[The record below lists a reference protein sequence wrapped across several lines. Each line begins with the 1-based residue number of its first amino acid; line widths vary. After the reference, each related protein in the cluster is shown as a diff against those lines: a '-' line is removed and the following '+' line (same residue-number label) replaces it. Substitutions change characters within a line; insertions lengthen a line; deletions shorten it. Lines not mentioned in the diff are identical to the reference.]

1 MVFLHYF
8 VWSCWYNT
16 MSVYLVKLNFT
27 GAQIGLAY
35 GTTAIGALVSPF
47 LIGVIAD
54 RYVPAQRLL
63 GTLHLIGAALLWWI
77 SQQTSFDA
85 FYWSLVIYTLTYMAG
100 HGLIN
105 TITLTHAPNPA
116 KWFPIIMTAA
126 SAGWIAAANVIN
138 YWGKIAGWIANTINT
153 FTSIFNFTAF
163 KAMPDAKA
171 NLADNNGMFLLA
183 CGIAV
188 AIALYAFTLPN
199 TPPKGD
205 AGPVSASKLL
215 GLDALKLFKDRSFAV
230 FMFCSFLI
238 CIPLSFYFTWTGA
251 FLSEMNVA
259 NYASKMTLGQ
269 VSEVGFLLLLPAL
282 LPLLGAK
289 RIMILGMAAWAVRFA
304 LFAYFHEQPT
314 ATWMILG
321 GILLHGMCY
330 DFIFVMG
337 RMYVDKAAGDSLRA
351 SAQGLH
357 AVFTLGAGMFVGS
370 WLSGVIAQFY
380 SKPQIKADGW
390 IQEIAYKALDFLSP
404 ITNYIAEIFSAQ
416 KVPANDAHMWTHVWL
431 IPAIMSA
438 ALIPIFLA
446 LFREKPADSPS
457 A

>member
-1 MVFLHYF
+1 MTPTLYLRLAIMVFLHYF

-16 MSVYLVKLNFT
+16 LSVYLGTLKFT
-27 GAQIGLAY
+27 GTQIGLAY

-54 RYVPAQRLL
+54 RYVSAQRLL
-63 GTLHLIGAALLWWI
+63 GVLHLLGAGLLWWI
-77 SQQTSFDA
+77 SQQTTFSV
-85 FYWSLVIYTLTYMAG
+85 FYPSLIVYTLTYMAG

-116 KWFPIIMTAA
+116 KWFPIVMAAA
-126 SAGWIAAANVIN
+126 SAGWIAAANVV
-138 YWGKIAGWIANTINT
+138 
-153 FTSIFNFTAF
+153 NF
-163 KAMPDAKA
+163 AK
-171 NLADNNGMFLLA
+171 LTDNNGMFTLA
-183 CGIAV
+183 CGVAV
-188 AIALYAFTLPN
+188 AIALYSFTLPN

-205 AGPVSASKLL
+205 AGPVSAGKLL
-215 GLDALKLFKDRSFAV
+215 GLDALRLFKDRSFAI
-230 FMFCSFLI
+230 FMVCSFLI

-259 NYASKMTLGQ
+259 DYASKMTLGQ
-269 VSEVGFLLLLPAL
+269 LSEVGFLLLLPIL
-282 LPLLGAK
+282 LPILGAK
-289 RIMILGMAAWAVRFA
+289 RIMILGMAAWAARFA

-314 ATWMILG
+314 ATWMVLG

-370 WLSGVIAQFY
+370 WLSGVVAQNY
-380 SKPQIKADGW
+380 
-390 IQEIAYKALDFLSP
+390 
-404 ITNYIAEIFSAQ
+404 TNAQ
-416 KVPANDAHMWTHVWL
+416 GVHDWKSIWL
-431 IPAIMSA
+431 VPAIMSA
-438 ALIPIFLA
+438 ALIPVFLA
-446 LFREKPADSPS
+446 LFRERTSDEG
-457 A
+457 

>member
-1 MVFLHYF
+1 MTPTLYIRLATMVFLHYF

-16 MSVYLVKLNFT
+16 MAVYLGKLNFT
-27 GAQIGLAY
+27 GTQIGLAY
-35 GTTAIGALVSPF
+35 GTTAIGALISPF

-63 GTLHLIGAALLWWI
+63 GVLHLLGAGLLWWI
-77 SQQTSFDA
+77 SQQTSFSI
-85 FYWSLVIYTLTYMAG
+85 FYPSLIVYTLTYMAG

-116 KWFPIIMTAA
+116 KWFPIVMAAA
-126 SAGWIAAANVIN
+126 SAGWIAAANVV
-138 YWGKIAGWIANTINT
+138 
-153 FTSIFNFTAF
+153 NF
-163 KAMPDAKA
+163 AK
-171 NLADNNGMFLLA
+171 LADNNGMFTLA
-183 CGIAV
+183 CGVAV
-188 AIALYAFTLPN
+188 AIALYSFTLPN

-251 FLSEMNVA
+251 FLSDMNVA

-269 VSEVGFLLLLPAL
+269 VSEVGFLLLLPVL
-282 LPLLGAK
+282 LPFLGAK

-314 ATWMILG
+314 ATWMVLG

-370 WLSGVIAQFY
+370 WLSGVVAQNY
-380 SKPQIKADGW
+380 
-390 IQEIAYKALDFLSP
+390 
-404 ITNYIAEIFSAQ
+404 TNAAGVHDWKSI
-416 KVPANDAHMWTHVWL
+416 WL
-431 IPAIMSA
+431 VPAIMNA

-446 LFREKPADSPS
+446 LFREKS
-457 A
+457 AEDTRA

>member
-1 MVFLHYF
+1 MTPALYLRLAIMVFLHYF

-16 MSVYLVKLNFT
+16 MAVYLGKLNFT
-27 GAQIGLAY
+27 GTQIGLAY

-63 GTLHLIGAALLWWI
+63 GVLHLLGAGLLWWI
-77 SQQTSFDA
+77 SQQTTFSV
-85 FYWSLVIYTLTYMAG
+85 FYPSLIVYTLTYMAG

-116 KWFPIIMTAA
+116 KWFPIVMAAA
-126 SAGWIAAANVIN
+126 SAGWIAAANVV
-138 YWGKIAGWIANTINT
+138 
-153 FTSIFNFTAF
+153 NF
-163 KAMPDAKA
+163 AK
-171 NLADNNGMFLLA
+171 LADNNGMFTLA
-183 CGIAV
+183 CGVAV
-188 AIALYAFTLPN
+188 AIALYSFTLPN

-205 AGPVSASKLL
+205 AGPVSAGKLL

-230 FMFCSFLI
+230 FMVCSFLI

-259 NYASKMTLGQ
+259 DYASKMTLGQ
-269 VSEVGFLLLLPAL
+269 LSEVGFLLLLPIL
-282 LPLLGAK
+282 LPILGAK

-314 ATWMILG
+314 ATWMVLG

-370 WLSGVIAQFY
+370 WLSGVVAQNY
-380 SKPQIKADGW
+380 
-390 IQEIAYKALDFLSP
+390 
-404 ITNYIAEIFSAQ
+404 TNAQ
-416 KVPANDAHMWTHVWL
+416 NVHDWKSIWLVPAL
-431 IPAIMSA
+431 MSA
-438 ALIPIFLA
+438 ALIPVFLA
-446 LFREKPADSPS
+446 LFREKPSEDTNA
-457 A
+457 

>member
-1 MVFLHYF
+1 MHEPNDAPKSMTLTLYLRLATMVFLHYF

-16 MSVYLVKLNFT
+16 MAVYLGKLEFT
-27 GAQIGLAY
+27 GTQIGLAY

-54 RYVPAQRLL
+54 RYVSAQRLL
-63 GTLHLIGAALLWWI
+63 GVLHLLGAGLLWWI
-77 SQQTSFDA
+77 SQQTTFGV
-85 FYWSLVIYTLTYMAG
+85 FYPSLIVYTLTYMAG

-116 KWFPIIMTAA
+116 RWFPIVMAAA
-126 SAGWIAAANVIN
+126 SAGWIAAANVV
-138 YWGKIAGWIANTINT
+138 
-153 FTSIFNFTAF
+153 NF
-163 KAMPDAKA
+163 AK
-171 NLADNNGMFLLA
+171 LADNNGMFTLA
-183 CGIAV
+183 CGVAV
-188 AIALYAFTLPN
+188 AIALYSFTLPN

-205 AGPVSASKLL
+205 AGPVSAGKLL

-230 FMFCSFLI
+230 FMVCSFLI
-238 CIPLSFYFTWTGA
+238 CVPLSFYFTWTGA

-259 NYASKMTLGQ
+259 DYASKMTLGQ
-269 VSEVGFLLLLPAL
+269 VSEVGFLLLLPIL
-282 LPLLGAK
+282 LPILGAK
-289 RIMILGMAAWAVRFA
+289 RIMILGMAAWAARFA

-314 ATWMILG
+314 ATWMVLG

-370 WLSGVIAQFY
+370 WLSGVVAQNY
-380 SKPQIKADGW
+380 
-390 IQEIAYKALDFLSP
+390 
-404 ITNYIAEIFSAQ
+404 TNAQ
-416 KVPANDAHMWTHVWL
+416 GVHDWKSIWLVPAL
-431 IPAIMSA
+431 MSA

-446 LFREKPADSPS
+446 LFREKPAGPPS
-457 A
+457 V

>member
-1 MVFLHYF
+1 MTPTLYLRLAIMVFLHYF

-16 MSVYLVKLNFT
+16 LSVYLGTLKFT
-27 GAQIGLAY
+27 GTQIGLAY

-63 GTLHLIGAALLWWI
+63 GVLHLLGAGLLWWI
-77 SQQTSFDA
+77 SQQTTFSA
-85 FYWSLVIYTLTYMAG
+85 FYPSLIVYTLTYMAG

-116 KWFPIIMTAA
+116 KWFPIVMAAA
-126 SAGWIAAANVIN
+126 SAGWIAAANVV
-138 YWGKIAGWIANTINT
+138 
-153 FTSIFNFTAF
+153 NF
-163 KAMPDAKA
+163 AK
-171 NLADNNGMFLLA
+171 LTDNNGMFTLA
-183 CGIAV
+183 CGVAV
-188 AIALYAFTLPN
+188 AIALYSFTLPN

-205 AGPVSASKLL
+205 AGPVSAGKLL

-230 FMFCSFLI
+230 FMICSFLI
-238 CIPLSFYFTWTGA
+238 CVPLSFYFTWTGA

-259 NYASKMTLGQ
+259 DYASKMTLGQ
-269 VSEVGFLLLLPAL
+269 LSEVGFLLLLPIL
-282 LPLLGAK
+282 LPILGAK
-289 RIMILGMAAWAVRFA
+289 RIMILGMAAWAARFA

-314 ATWMILG
+314 ATWMVLG

-370 WLSGVIAQFY
+370 WLSGVVAQNY
-380 SKPQIKADGW
+380 
-390 IQEIAYKALDFLSP
+390 
-404 ITNYIAEIFSAQ
+404 TNAQ
-416 KVPANDAHMWTHVWL
+416 GVHDWKSIWL
-431 IPAIMSA
+431 VPAIMSA
-438 ALIPIFLA
+438 ALIPVFLA
-446 LFREKPADSPS
+446 LFREKS
-457 A
+457 AEEPRA

>member
-1 MVFLHYF
+1 MTPTLYLRLATMVFLHYF

-16 MSVYLVKLNFT
+16 LSVYLGKLNF
-27 GAQIGLAY
+27 QPEQVGLAY

-54 RYVPAQRLL
+54 RYVSAQRLL
-63 GTLHLIGAALLWWI
+63 GVLHLFGAGLLWWI
-77 SQQTSFDA
+77 SQQTTFGV
-85 FYWSLVIYTLTYMAG
+85 FYPSLIVYTLTYMAG

-105 TITLTHAPNPA
+105 TITLAHAPNPA
-116 KWFPIIMTAA
+116 KWFPIVMAAA
-126 SAGWIAAANVIN
+126 SAGWIAAANVVN
-138 YWGKIAGWIANTINT
+138 FAG
-153 FTSIFNFTAF
+153 
-163 KAMPDAKA
+163 
-171 NLADNNGMFLLA
+171 LADNKGMFTLA
-183 CGIAV
+183 CGVAV
-188 AIALYAFTLPN
+188 AIALYSFTLPN

-205 AGPVSASKLL
+205 AGPMSVGKIL

-230 FMFCSFLI
+230 FMTCSFLI

-269 VSEVGFLLLLPAL
+269 ISEVGFLLLLPLL
-282 LPLLGAK
+282 LPVLGAK
-289 RIMILGMAAWAVRFA
+289 RIMIIGMAAWAVRFA

-314 ATWMILG
+314 ATWMVLG

-370 WLSGVIAQFY
+370 WLSGVVAQHY
-380 SKPQIKADGW
+380 
-390 IQEIAYKALDFLSP
+390 
-404 ITNYIAEIFSAQ
+404 T
-416 KVPANDAHMWTHVWL
+416 ANNVHDWKSIWL
-431 IPAIMSA
+431 VPAIMSA
-438 ALIPIFLA
+438 ALIPVFLA
-446 LFREKPADSPS
+446 LFREKPAYAPS

>member
-1 MVFLHYF
+1 MTPTLYLRLATMVFLHYF

-16 MSVYLVKLNFT
+16 MAVYLGKLNFT
-27 GAQIGLAY
+27 GTQIGLAY

-63 GTLHLIGAALLWWI
+63 GVLHLLGAGLLWWI
-77 SQQTSFDA
+77 SQQTTFSV
-85 FYWSLVIYTLTYMAG
+85 FYPSLIVYTLTYMAG

-116 KWFPIIMTAA
+116 KWFPIVMAAA
-126 SAGWIAAANVIN
+126 SAGWIAAANVV
-138 YWGKIAGWIANTINT
+138 
-153 FTSIFNFTAF
+153 NF
-163 KAMPDAKA
+163 AK
-171 NLADNNGMFLLA
+171 LADNNGMFTLA
-183 CGIAV
+183 CGVAV
-188 AIALYAFTLPN
+188 AIALYSFTLPN

-205 AGPVSASKLL
+205 AGPVSAGKLL

-230 FMFCSFLI
+230 FMVCSFLI

-259 NYASKMTLGQ
+259 DYASKMTLGQ
-269 VSEVGFLLLLPAL
+269 LSEVGFLLLLPIL
-282 LPLLGAK
+282 LPILGAK

-314 ATWMILG
+314 ATWMVLG

-370 WLSGVIAQFY
+370 WLSGVVAQNY
-380 SKPQIKADGW
+380 
-390 IQEIAYKALDFLSP
+390 
-404 ITNYIAEIFSAQ
+404 TNAQ
-416 KVPANDAHMWTHVWL
+416 NVHDWKSIWLVPAL
-431 IPAIMSA
+431 MSA
-438 ALIPIFLA
+438 ALIPVFLA
-446 LFREKPADSPS
+446 LFREKPSEDTNA
-457 A
+457 

>member
-1 MVFLHYF
+1 MTPTLYLRLAIMVFLHYF

-16 MSVYLVKLNFT
+16 LSVYLGTLKFT
-27 GAQIGLAY
+27 GTQIGLAY

-63 GTLHLIGAALLWWI
+63 GVLHLLGAGLLWWI
-77 SQQTSFDA
+77 SQQTTFSV
-85 FYWSLVIYTLTYMAG
+85 FYPSLIVYTLTYMAG

-116 KWFPIIMTAA
+116 KWFPIVMAAA
-126 SAGWIAAANVIN
+126 SAGWIAAANVV
-138 YWGKIAGWIANTINT
+138 
-153 FTSIFNFTAF
+153 NF
-163 KAMPDAKA
+163 AK
-171 NLADNNGMFLLA
+171 LADNNGMFTLA
-183 CGIAV
+183 CGVAV
-188 AIALYAFTLPN
+188 AIALYSFTLPN

-205 AGPVSASKLL
+205 AGPVSAGKLL

-230 FMFCSFLI
+230 FMICSFLI
-238 CIPLSFYFTWTGA
+238 CVPLSFYFTWTGA

-259 NYASKMTLGQ
+259 DYASKMTLGQ
-269 VSEVGFLLLLPAL
+269 LSEVGFLLLLPIL
-282 LPLLGAK
+282 LPILGAK
-289 RIMILGMAAWAVRFA
+289 RIMILGMAAWAARFA

-314 ATWMILG
+314 ATWMVLG

-370 WLSGVIAQFY
+370 WLSGVVAQNY
-380 SKPQIKADGW
+380 
-390 IQEIAYKALDFLSP
+390 
-404 ITNYIAEIFSAQ
+404 TNAQ
-416 KVPANDAHMWTHVWL
+416 GVHDWKSIWL
-431 IPAIMSA
+431 VPAIMSA
-438 ALIPIFLA
+438 ALIPVFLA
-446 LFREKPADSPS
+446 LFREKSSEEPHA
-457 A
+457 

>member
-1 MVFLHYF
+1 VRPSAATPKLPPFPQLRTKNKELFLSYPYPYPYPFNHPMTPTLYLRLAIMVFLHYF

-16 MSVYLVKLNFT
+16 LSVYLGTLKFT
-27 GAQIGLAY
+27 GTQIGLAY

-63 GTLHLIGAALLWWI
+63 GVLHLLGAGLLWWI
-77 SQQTSFDA
+77 SQQTTFSV
-85 FYWSLVIYTLTYMAG
+85 FYPSLIVYTLTYMAG

-116 KWFPIIMTAA
+116 KWFPIVMAAA
-126 SAGWIAAANVIN
+126 SAGWIAAANVV
-138 YWGKIAGWIANTINT
+138 
-153 FTSIFNFTAF
+153 NF
-163 KAMPDAKA
+163 AK
-171 NLADNNGMFLLA
+171 LADNNGMFTLA
-183 CGIAV
+183 CGVAV
-188 AIALYAFTLPN
+188 AIALYSFTLPN

-205 AGPVSASKLL
+205 AGPVSAGKLL

-230 FMFCSFLI
+230 FMVCSFLI

-259 NYASKMTLGQ
+259 DYASKMTLGQ
-269 VSEVGFLLLLPAL
+269 VSEVGFLLLLPIL
-282 LPLLGAK
+282 LPILGAK
-289 RIMILGMAAWAVRFA
+289 RIMILGMAAWAARFA

-314 ATWMILG
+314 ATWMVLG

-370 WLSGVIAQFY
+370 WLSGVVAQNY
-380 SKPQIKADGW
+380 TNAQNVHDWKA
-390 IQEIAYKALDFLSP
+390 I
-404 ITNYIAEIFSAQ
+404 
-416 KVPANDAHMWTHVWL
+416 WL
-431 IPAIMSA
+431 VPAIMSA
-438 ALIPIFLA
+438 VLIPVFLA
-446 LFREKPADSPS
+446 LFRERSSDEG
-457 A
+457 

>member
-1 MVFLHYF
+1 MTPTLYIRLATMVFLHYF

-16 MSVYLVKLNFT
+16 MAVYLGKLEFT
-27 GAQIGLAY
+27 GTQIGLAY

-54 RYVPAQRLL
+54 RYVSAQRLL
-63 GTLHLIGAALLWWI
+63 GVLHLLGAGLLWWI
-77 SQQTSFDA
+77 SQQTTFSV
-85 FYWSLVIYTLTYMAG
+85 FYPSLIVYTLTYMAG

-105 TITLTHAPNPA
+105 TITLAHAPNPA
-116 KWFPIIMTAA
+116 KWFPIVMAAA
-126 SAGWIAAANVIN
+126 SAGWIAAANVVN
-138 YWGKIAGWIANTINT
+138 FAG
-153 FTSIFNFTAF
+153 
-163 KAMPDAKA
+163 
-171 NLADNNGMFLLA
+171 LADNKGMFTLA
-183 CGIAV
+183 CGVAV
-188 AIALYAFTLPN
+188 AIALYAFTLPD

-205 AGPVSASKLL
+205 AGPVSAGKLL

-269 VSEVGFLLLLPAL
+269 VSEVGFLLLLPLL
-282 LPLLGAK
+282 LPILGAK
-289 RIMILGMAAWAVRFA
+289 RIMILGMAAWAVRFG

-314 ATWMILG
+314 ATWMVLG

-370 WLSGVIAQFY
+370 WLSGVVAQNY
-380 SKPQIKADGW
+380 
-390 IQEIAYKALDFLSP
+390 
-404 ITNYIAEIFSAQ
+404 TNAQ
-416 KVPANDAHMWTHVWL
+416 GVHDWKSIWL
-431 IPAIMSA
+431 VPAIMSA
-438 ALIPIFLA
+438 ALIPVFLA
-446 LFREKPADSPS
+446 LFRERSSDEG
-457 A
+457 